1 MSKPSDARRLLAALA
16 LLAPLLAVGGI
27 VGAPERPAATEP
39 PPAPGLYQI
48 RCWQHGRLV
57 FEDRITL
64 PADAAAYSIRLSGT
78 DRYGKPMYV
87 AETRN
92 ATCLV
97 RHMAPESW

>member
-1 MSKPSDARRLLAALA
+1 MSKPSDARLLLAALA

-27 VGAPERPAATEP
+27 VGAPERPAAEP
-39 PPAPGLYQI
+39 PAPAPGLYQI

>member
-1 MSKPSDARRLLAALA
+1 MSKPSDSRRLLAAAA
-16 LLAPLLAVGGI
+16 LLAPLLAIGGI
-27 VGAPERPAATEP
+27 VGAPERPAAEPP